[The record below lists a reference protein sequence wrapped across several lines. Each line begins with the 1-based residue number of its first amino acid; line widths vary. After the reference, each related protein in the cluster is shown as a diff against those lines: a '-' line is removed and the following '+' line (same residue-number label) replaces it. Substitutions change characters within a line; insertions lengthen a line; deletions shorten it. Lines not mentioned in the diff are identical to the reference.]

1 MMPMTTPNHR
11 LPLLASGQA
20 QKEITHNEALCLI
33 DALLGGVIETAS
45 LSAPPVSVPLGA
57 VWLVGAEPGGAWSG
71 QAGQLAIATE
81 GGWRFVSPRMGC
93 RFFDKSRAAIICL
106 KENGWSVPIPL
117 NLPQGGSV
125 VDVEARAT
133 LANLKDIL
141 NSLGLAVL

>member
-1 MMPMTTPNHR
+1 MTVFATPNLA

-33 DALLGGVIETAS
+33 DAMLGGVIETAS
-45 LSAPPVSVPLGA
+45 LSAPPASASPGA
-57 VWLVGAEPGGAWSG
+57 VWLVASDPSGAWSG

-81 GGWRFVSPRMGC
+81 GGWRFVSPRIGC

-106 KENGWSVPIPL
+106 GENGWSVPIPL
-117 NLPQGGSV
+117 TLPDGGSV

-133 LANLKDIL
+133 LTNLKDIL
-141 NSLGLAVL
+141 TSLGLAVL